1 MTHATRSTQ
10 AQQELA
16 DMRADLAAA
25 TSHQELE
32 ALYWG
37 FALECELPTD
47 AEALRLVLAAHV
59 EKFARDCGLP
69 VETLGAAL
77 KVGDTIVVLGRTHR
91 ITELRPHPAYS
102 RLVPGQNARIA
113 DCDTRLS
120 ITVDDK
126 SSWQVVA

>member
-1 MTHATRSTQ
+1 MSHATQMTQ

-25 TSHQELE
+25 SSHAELE

-37 FALECELPTD
+37 FALECALPTD
-47 AEALRLVLAAHV
+47 SEALILALVAHID
-59 EKFARDCGLP
+59 KFARDCGLP
-69 VETLGAAL
+69 VETLGADL
-77 KVGDTIVVLGRTHR
+77 KVGDTILVLGRSHR
-91 ITELRPHPAYS
+91 ITELRPHPAYA